1 MGVPEKLKT
10 QASDRLGEP
19 VLAAAMIVPPGATLY
34 KAYSPD
40 SKAVGGGG
48 PIVEALMSK
57 SAGGAD
63 GEAGRLP
70 GAQGV
75 LAVTADRVVYLKKR
89 VLGVGVG
96 HPVTE
101 WPRSG
106 VTFTFEENG
115 KWSYPVLLVEF
126 TDGSSCAVFGEKRW
140 GLDGIAAL

>member
-10 QASDRLGEP
+10 QASERLGEA

-48 PIVEALMSK
+48 PIVEAMMSK
-57 SAGGAD
+57 AAAGSD
-63 GEAGRLP
+63 GEAAALA

-75 LAVTADRVVYLKKR
+75 LAVTANRVVYLKKR
-89 VLGVGVG
+89 LIGVGVG
-96 HPVTE
+96 KPVAE
-101 WPRSG
+101 WTRSG

-115 KWSYPVLLVEF
+115 KWSYPGLLIEF
-126 TDGSSCAVFGEKRW
+126 ADDSNCVVFGEKRW
-140 GLDGIAAL
+140 GLDGVAAL